1 MAHGDKR
8 HQDKRHQDKGHQD
21 KGHQVAHGD
30 KGNQDVTV
38 GSLRDVSLL
47 GLIPPVGLRRRRRA
61 DQRTL

>member
-1 MAHGDKR
+1 MAHGDKG
-8 HQDKRHQDKGHQD
+8 HQDKRHQDKGHKGQGTRD
-21 KGHQVAHGD
+21 KGH
-30 KGNQDVTV
+30 QDVTV